1 MAAIYIVIRLFPSEA
16 HYVVLAIGGTLL
28 ARGILPLRRYR
39 AAATWVEV
47 PAVITRVEECEHEIA
62 LSESAHE
69 KYCYPSMEYE
79 YRVDGRPYRARTVSF
94 EKENVWVPM
103 RDASGKPTAATARW
117 WLAMAPGSEVSV
129 FVNPRDV
136 SQAVLVRALRKRRR
150 SHHLA
155 LAAAGGLLISAWL
168 VLVLTASR

>member
-1 MAAIYIVIRLFPSEA
+1 MAVVYIVIRLFPSDA

-39 AAATWVEV
+39 AAANWVEV
-47 PAVITRVEECEHEIA
+47 PAVITRVEECEYEIA
-62 LSESAHE
+62 LSESVHE
-69 KYCYPSMEYE
+69 KYLYPSMEYE

-103 RDASGKPTAATARW
+103 HDASGKPTAATARW
-117 WLAMAPGSEVSV
+117 WLAMAPGSEVPA
-129 FVNPRDV
+129 FINPRDV
-136 SQAVLVRALRKRRR
+136 SEAVLVRALQKRRR

-155 LAAAGGLLISAWL
+155 LAAAGALLIGVWV
-168 VLVLTASR
+168 VLAASR